1 MRVRPSGVKSRGVLS
16 RLGRKG
22 NKMERIIG
30 NAAAYSPKKARDV
43 AKEWLVQFDQG
54 RDPKATD
61 KGSMNPVQ
69 LLEQ

>member
-1 MRVRPSGVKSRGVLS
+1 
-16 RLGRKG
+16 
-22 NKMERIIG
+22 MERIIG

-69 LLEQ
+69 LLEQYISSKSLKPRTERDYR